1 MGWCLRE
8 AAKLWLGVGRM
19 MRVIVL
25 TGVAMIAFA
34 GNSVLNRMAVGPGW
48 VDPVTFAF
56 VRLLAGAVTLAAL
69 VGVRAVLRGAAVWAG
84 WPGRLFGV
92 LGLLTY
98 LLGFSLAYAGLDAGI
113 GALIL
118 FGTVQITMFAG
129 ALVAREAVPGRRWLG
144 AGLAF
149 AGLVLLLA
157 AGGAA
162 VPVWEAGLMALA
174 GFGWGLY
181 SLAGRRAGDALGA
194 TAWNFVLAVP
204 VMFALILLIP
214 VSPEGYGRAPA
225 AMGIWLAVLSGAVT
239 SGLGYA
245 LWYHLVPQ
253 LGSAR
258 AAVAQLTVPVLA
270 AGGGAALLGEGV
282 GLRFVLAAGLVLGG
296 VAVANLPGR
305 AKGGSGRV

>member
-1 MGWCLRE
+1 
-8 AAKLWLGVGRM
+8 
-19 MRVIVL
+19 MRVILL
-25 TGVAMIAFA
+25 TGLAMVAFA
-34 GNSVLNRMAVGPGW
+34 GNSVLNRMAVGPGL
-48 VDPVTFAF
+48 VDPVTFAV
-56 VRLLAGAVTLAAL
+56 VRLLAGAATLAVL
-69 VGVRAVLRGAAVWAG
+69 VGVRALLRGAAVWAG
-84 WPGRLFGV
+84 WHGRLFGV

-129 ALVAREAVPGRRWLG
+129 ALVAREVVPGRRWLG

-157 AGGAA
+157 AGGAL
-162 VPVWEAGLMALA
+162 VPVWEAGLMGLA

-204 VMFALILLIP
+204 VMGVAFLFLP
-214 VSPEGYGRAPA
+214 VSPDAGAPA
-225 AMGIWLAVLSGAVT
+225 PLGIWLAVVSGAVT

-245 LWYHLVPQ
+245 LWYHLVPK
-253 LGSAR
+253 LGAAR

-270 AGGGAALLGEGV
+270 AASGAALLGEGV

-305 AKGGSGRV
+305 GKSGQRAA

>member
-1 MGWCLRE
+1 
-8 AAKLWLGVGRM
+8 

-25 TGVAMIAFA
+25 TGLAMIAFA
-34 GNSVLNRMAVGPGW
+34 GNSVLNRMAVGPGLI
-48 VDPVTFAF
+48 DPVSFAC
-56 VRLLAGAVTLAAL
+56 VRLLAGAVTLALL
-69 VGVRAVLRGAAVWAG
+69 VGVRSVLRGGGVWAG
-84 WPGRLFGV
+84 WRGRLFGV

-118 FGTVQITMFAG
+118 FGMVQITMFAG
-129 ALVAREAVPGRRWLG
+129 ALVAREPVPGRRWLG

-157 AGGAA
+157 AGGAT
-162 VPVWEAGLMALA
+162 VPIWEAGLMTLA

-204 VMFALILLIP
+204 VMGVAVLFLP
-214 VSPEGYGRAPA
+214 VLPDVGASAPLG
-225 AMGIWLAVLSGAVT
+225 MWLAVVSGAVT
-239 SGLGYA
+239 SGFGYA

-253 LGSAR
+253 LGAGR

-270 AGGGAALLGEGV
+270 AAGGAVLLGEGV
-282 GLRFVLAAGLVLGG
+282 GLRFLLATGLVLGG
-296 VAVANLPGR
+296 VAVANLPWR
-305 AKGGSGRV
+305 DKGGNRTA